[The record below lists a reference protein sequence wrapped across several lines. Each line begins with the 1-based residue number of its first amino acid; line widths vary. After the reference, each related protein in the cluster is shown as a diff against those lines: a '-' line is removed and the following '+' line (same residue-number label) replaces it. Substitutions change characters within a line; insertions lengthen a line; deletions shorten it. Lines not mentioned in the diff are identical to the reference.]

1 MPFSTRPPV
10 FHVGLPKAGSTT
22 LQWQVFPYLEGVT
35 NLGLYPKNG
44 PAPEAGVTV
53 PCLVDKSVRRFYKE
67 MFMRDGMTFDLERV
81 KGLLADITANV
92 GDTIPVFSNERATG
106 VMFCYPDAV
115 AKAER
120 LHKVFGSDLRIVIV
134 IREQRAILAAQYR
147 DWPFDPLNPR
157 KGKPLGFENWLKS
170 LRQQAYYSFFELVKY
185 DRIIGVYRE
194 LFGDNKVLILPLEL
208 LGSDKPC
215 FANLLGGFM
224 EVEPT
229 QIEARLGQRPANAG
243 HSARFNRARRWRRHL
258 PEGLQIGRLLPQGP
272 RDAILRL
279 LQGGG
284 KEAVSFSPALEDALR
299 SEFAAGNERLAVWSG
314 IDLKY
319 LGYFM
324 P

>member
-1 MPFSTRPPV
+1 MPLSARAPV
-10 FHVGLPKAGSTT
+10 FHVGFPKAGSTS

-81 KGLLADITANV
+81 KGLLANITADV

-106 VMFCYPDAV
+106 VMFSYPDATV
-115 AKAER
+115 KAER
-120 LHKVFGSDLRIVIV
+120 LHRVFGPDLRIVIV
-134 IREQRAILAAQYR
+134 VREQRAILAAQYR
-147 DWPFDPLNPR
+147 DWPFDSLNPR
-157 KGKPLGFENWLKS
+157 KGKPLGFEDWLTS
-170 LRQQAYYSFFELVKY
+170 LRQQAYFSFLEVVKY
-185 DRIIGVYRE
+185 DRLISVYRE
-194 LFGDNKVLILPLEL
+194 LFGADNVLILPLEL
-208 LGSDKPC
+208 LGSDKPR
-215 FANLLGGFM
+215 FAALLGGFIG
-224 EVEPT
+224 VEPT

-258 PEGLQIGRLLPQGP
+258 PEGLQIGRLLPQGA

-284 KEAVSFSPALEDALR
+284 KEAVSYSPALEDALR
-299 SEFAAGNERLAVWSG
+299 SEFATGNERLAAWSG
-314 IDLKY
+314 IDLRS
-319 LGYFM
+319 LGYLM